1 MCALTGN
8 AVSSRV
14 FIAMEVVVG
23 CGSVIRK
30 SVLFSRPLMLIAR
43 VRPVASVMSGV
54 TIPRYAGALWI
65 GRSAFRRGPGALRLT
80 TLLSIVRFMMGL
92 PLIRIARPAGCG
104 HLLACLFL

>member
-1 MCALTGN
+1 
-8 AVSSRV
+8 
-14 FIAMEVVVG
+14 MEIVVG
-23 CGSVIRK
+23 CGSVIRN
-30 SVLFSRPLMLIAR
+30 SILFSRTLMLTAR
-43 VRPVASVMSGV
+43 VRPVESVTSVV
-54 TIPRYAGALWI
+54 TTPRCAGALWI